1 MISKILT
8 FIVKYFSSTQNS
20 STSGDIYIDNLALPN
35 QIEVQNRDVENEI
48 ELANEEQDWVFI

>member
-1 MISKILT
+1 M
-8 FIVKYFSSTQNS
+8 KYFSSTQNS